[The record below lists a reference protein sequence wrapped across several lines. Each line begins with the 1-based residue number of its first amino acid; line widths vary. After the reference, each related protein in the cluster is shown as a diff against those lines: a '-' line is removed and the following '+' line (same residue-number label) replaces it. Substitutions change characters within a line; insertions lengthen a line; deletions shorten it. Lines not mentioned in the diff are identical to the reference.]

1 MPGTFTQNPIKR
13 IADKTC
19 RTFLYIFKKNAKL
32 YLNNVAKRGALDEIF
47 WAFAIG
53 QAVCYLGGALQSG
66 TYNFELSTIISLIVG
81 VIAIIAVRFISP
93 KKAEA

>member
-1 MPGTFTQNPIKR
+1 MK
-13 IADKTC
+13 
-19 RTFLYIFKKNAKL
+19 YIVTL
-32 YLNNVAKRGALDEIF
+32 F
-47 WAFAIG
+47 WSFAIG